1 MARGRPS
8 PLRVLVPMKPLNRAK
23 TRLWADVSTVQLH
36 GVILL
41 MMDRVVRASVE
52 ALGQEACHVIGGDE
66 LVRGVAEAAGAVWN
80 EDPGHDLNSSL
91 WAAMT
96 SAYDEGCAAAL
107 FLPGDLPQASSVG
120 IAALDQASEGYTR
133 PVGVR
138 AASDGGTNALLVPS
152 ATAFGPRLG
161 DQSFA
166 RHTAAAEDQG
176 TPLVELELPELAFD
190 VDSFDDLVWARKHLD
205 GFSQHLLD
213 WQAWLEKGRG

>member
-8 PLRVLVPMKPLNRAK
+8 PLRVLVPMKPLSMAK
-23 TRLWADVSTVQLH
+23 TRLWAEVPTVQIH
-36 GVILL
+36 GVILM

-52 ALGQEACHVIGGDE
+52 ALGRDACHVIGGDQT
-66 LVRGVAEAAGAVWN
+66 VRGVAEAAGAVWN

-91 WAAMT
+91 WAAMR

-107 FLPGDLPQASSVG
+107 FLPGDLPQASVAG
-120 IAALDQASEGYTR
+120 IAALDRASEGYTR

-138 AASDGGTNALLVPS
+138 AGSDGGTNALLVPS
-152 ATAFGPRLG
+152 ATAFEPRLG

-166 RHTAAAEDQG
+166 RHTAAAENKG

-190 VDSFDDLVWARKHLD
+190 VDSFDDLAWARDNLV
-205 GFSQHLLD
+205 GFSRQLLD